1 MAVYISPSPFETRS
15 LRTAHQGEGFF

>member
-15 LRTAHQGEGFF
+15 LRTAPQGEGFF